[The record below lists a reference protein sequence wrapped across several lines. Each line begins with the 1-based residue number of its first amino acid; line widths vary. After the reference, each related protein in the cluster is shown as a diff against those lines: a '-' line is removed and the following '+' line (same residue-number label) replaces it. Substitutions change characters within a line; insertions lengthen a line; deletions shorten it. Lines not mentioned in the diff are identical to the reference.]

1 MRIFPQTLNRIIEGS
16 DLNLHNIS
24 QASGV
29 SDTYLAKLAKG
40 KINRPGKDKITSILL
55 ALNFTISDINQIL
68 SNYDYLPLCREDIP
82 DILRNNQTRKITGG
96 NLPQYDHIY
105 FDLLLVVLERI
116 GGTKILVKNRPSGVF
131 MPKELYLMKEYP
143 YEENNA
149 AALFRYTLTEELL
162 KERMVLFK
170 QNCNSGHRLETY
182 ICRTCLDEYL
192 ERHLSPRAQKEDPH
206 RAELVVDYF
215 ANALSLALKQP
226 HIHKIFIMER
236 CPYFHFQIQD
246 ADGRHPKVS
255 YSGRK
260 LHLFNNH
267 FDKRNLQGFTAD
279 LHHIVHH
286 FKQETAMC
294 RGAILTGVND
304 RYPLSLKDYFFSL
317 FEQFSMTDLLQKRLS
332 VLMQTEE
339 IVFFE

>member
-1 MRIFPQTLNRIIEGS
+1 MRIFPQTLNKIIEGS

-29 SDTYLAKLAKG
+29 SDTYLSKLAKG
-40 KINRPGKDKITSILL
+40 KINRPGKDKIASILL

-68 SNYDYLPLCREDIP
+68 SNYDYQPLCREDIP
-82 DILRNNQTRKITGG
+82 DILKNNRARKITGG

-105 FDLLLVVLERI
+105 FDLLLVVLEQI

-131 MPKELYLMKEYP
+131 MPRKLYLMKEYP
-143 YEENNA
+143 YEENNT

-162 KERMVLFK
+162 KERMALFRK
-170 QNCNSGHRLETY
+170 NCSAGSRLETY

-192 ERHLSPRAQKEDPH
+192 ERHLGPPARKKNPQ
-206 RAELVVDYF
+206 RAELVIDYL
-215 ANALSLALKQP
+215 ANALSLSLKLPQ
-226 HIHKIFIMER
+226 IHRIYIMER

-246 ADGRHPKVS
+246 ADSQQPKIS
-255 YSGRK
+255 YPGRK

-267 FDKRNLQGFTAD
+267 FDKRNLQGFTTD

-286 FKQETAMC
+286 FRQEATMC
-294 RGAILTGVND
+294 RGAILPEFVKK
-304 RYPLSLKDYFFSL
+304 YPLSLEQYFLSVFK
-317 FEQFSMTDLLQKRLS
+317 QFSMVELFEKRLS
-332 VLMQTEE
+332 ILMQKEE
-339 IVFFE
+339 ITFFE